1 MSIPSAIGIPN
12 EMKLNEVDFSLPSDS
27 RVYDIKV
34 QASNLS
40 SVVGPQVNMATSTT
54 AGTTLT
60 TTPQFNS
67 QTLYFDLPCGQSPS
81 TFLDNRFTTLS
92 FNATMTVNT
101 AVTSSASAYQRSG
114 GYSWFDRMY
123 ITAQNGN
130 IIEDFTELGLGMDLM
145 VATQIDSSG
154 RDTLAT
160 QYGFFSDNNATTG
173 NFAQG
178 HLWSSLTGSSAVV
191 GCVETH
197 AYSIPLPSAVV
208 GILADKMLNVGRTSK
223 LQIALVTTND
233 LPISFSA
240 PGTTA
245 SAGVVTWTL
254 SNFSLQ
260 CRMIDIGPTALR
272 ILDEAS
278 PDRKGYIHGQT
289 YKTSSTTVP
298 ASVSGQISALVGI
311 RGSSVKSLF
320 SRFVDGNVSASG
332 SVNGKYD
339 SKNPM
344 INALNFNIGGAK
356 LPTNPCNPLFSP
368 SQAFRDLQMASGSYN
383 NSQFASSIVPSQY
396 CKLAVGGTAST
407 AGSTLGNTQEQSYTL
422 AQANNALCQFI
433 YGYDTEIIARRSLMS
448 GLNCNSAPV
457 FIEFNITTAPTNAQ
471 TIYVHALID
480 QVLIHDYAT
489 GDIQVRM

>member
-1 MSIPSAIGIPN
+1 MSIPSAIGIPQ
-12 EMKLNEVDFSLPSDS
+12 EMKLNEVDFSLPSDARS
-27 RVYDIKV
+27 YDVKI
-34 QASNLS
+34 QPSNLS
-40 SVVGPQVNMATSTT
+40 SVVGPVVSMVTSGV
-54 AGTTLT
+54 AGATLT

-101 AVTSSASAYQRSG
+101 AVTSAPSAYQRSG

-123 ITAQNGN
+123 ITSQQGS
-130 IIEDFTELGLGMDLM
+130 IIEDITELGLVTDLL

-160 QYGFFSDNNATTG
+160 QYGFFSGNDSTTG

-178 HLWSSLTGSSAVV
+178 HQWASLTGSSAITTT
-191 GCVETH
+191 VETH

-233 LPISFSA
+233 LPISFASVA
-240 PGTTA
+240 TA
-245 SAGVVTWTL
+245 GAGSCTWTL
-254 SNFSLQ
+254 NNFSLQ
-260 CRMIDIGPTALR
+260 CRMVDIGPTALR

-278 PDRKGYIHGQT
+278 PDRKGYIHGQS
-289 YKTSSTTVP
+289 YKTSSVSVP
-298 ASVSGQISALVGI
+298 AVAGQLSALVGI

-320 SRFVDGNVSASG
+320 ARFVDGSVGSG
-332 SVNGKYD
+332 GSINGKYD

-344 INALNFNIGGAK
+344 INALNFNIGGAR
-356 LPTNPCNPLFSP
+356 LPTNPCNPLLSP
-368 SQAFRDLQMASGSYN
+368 SQAFRDLQMASGSFN
-383 NSQFASSIVPSQY
+383 NSQFASSIIPSQY

-407 AGSTLGNTQEQSYTL
+407 AGSSLGNVQEQTYTTS
-422 AQANNALCQFI
+422 QANTALCQFI
-433 YGYDTEIIARRSLMS
+433 YGFDTEIIARKSLMS

-457 FIEFNITTAPTNAQ
+457 FIEFNITTAPSNAQ